1 MTQSEA
7 NPSLGLWFP
16 ASREKSREQ
25 CFFGLPEGT
34 GAPKNDCSTSLFDRF
49 PYSREQGNSRPSREV
64 LLTMQGNLSFG
75 LFVLLNLQRR
85 IPLAA
90 AQVKSRKGEALKPTT
105 DADYDE

>member
-49 PYSREQGNSRPSREV
+49 PYSREQGNS
-64 LLTMQGNLSFG
+64 TAKQGSTIDYARKPELWTVRS
-75 LFVLLNLQRR
+75 LESAKAH
-85 IPLAA
+85 PLAA